1 MSDEANLANTAPQD
15 DLLWR
20 QLKTIPAF
28 RALLRAVETRFYQ
41 VIDLPEPVLDVGCG
55 DGHFAQVTFDKRI
68 QAGIDPSYEVVE
80 KAQATDMYDLALASG
95 GADLP
100 FSDGHFASA
109 FSNSVLEHIPD
120 VDSVLVETNRVLQMN
135 GRFVITTPS
144 HYFTENLGG
153 AAFFH
158 KLGMDGMA
166 DRYRDFFN
174 KVSRHAHTD
183 SPERW
188 AERFA
193 AAGFEIER
201 WQYYFSAE
209 ALHALEIGHVQGLP
223 SWVIHALTGHWVI
236 APWESSLK
244 PTERWVRPFY
254 EEEFQDTGAYILI
267 IAKKVSDGPVDVPLP
282 PAQPYSL
289 DELNAALLPTN
300 ERAASVIADL
310 PTDEASAEPVIPA
323 VAKQET
329 AVVPEP
335 APEAAPS
342 RVNLLNLALIGLALL
357 LAMMGQSAWRADP
370 DNPGR
375 GLLWFGLSAV
385 ALGFF
390 FWLRSDRPSR
400 QFHWPQIGEIPTK
413 RWLIFLA
420 LFLALLA
427 QRFVLPGGEQRP
439 LLAISVWLIAIAVAF
454 YSLYTPLKHAISRPT
469 RSTIIIT
476 VALFGAALLV
486 RLFNLSGQPFIL
498 NGIEADIGL
507 DALRVVEGT
516 SRNPFG
522 TGWLTNPTL
531 PLYLLAVPLRLFG
544 PTVFSLRLLSA
555 VAGALTVVATFL
567 IGQRLWSRAVGLG
580 AAVLLLGSHFHLHF
594 SRLGITNVWDALL
607 ILLALGLIAIAWQ
620 QEANDNRLT
629 WLLAALAIGFNAYL
643 YTSSHLLPIILLALL
658 VWTLL
663 VDRQRFRQQW
673 RHLLVAA
680 LLALVVALPQMLYYR
695 AMPGL
700 FMERANVLGIL
711 DSQSG
716 WLSRETAVSG
726 QTQLQLIGQQFGQA
740 ALGFN
745 ATLDQS
751 NAYGPFAPLLNFIAG
766 VLFIVGFILALIH
779 WREIRYNMLTVWLLV
794 TIVFGGAL
802 LLNPPSSHRLIIAAP
817 AVMLLA
823 SLALVTLAQAVFGT
837 DQTAG
842 EDVGGE
848 NGDVG
853 LAQHKRFSPQNYV
866 LLTVLIVTLLLAFL
880 DLGFYFGPYQ
890 SQHHFGDRNTEIAHE
905 VATYLNDLEG
915 EWTAYFYG
923 PPNMYVGFPSI
934 SFLAQDFQDGTNLF
948 DVAAPNA
955 ALQPA
960 ATSNIVHIFLP
971 ERQDELTAVQST
983 FQGGQAE
990 VVDGYY
996 ASPLFLTY
1004 TTQNNR

>member
-1 MSDEANLANTAPQD
+1 MSDEANLENAAPKD

-41 VIDLPEPVLDVGCG
+41 VIELPEPVLDVGCG

-68 QAGIDPSYEVVE
+68 QAGIDPSYAVVE
-80 KAQATDMYDLALASG
+80 KAQATAMYDLALASG

-100 FSDGHFASA
+100 FPDEHFASA

-120 VDSVLVETNRVLQMN
+120 VDAVLVETNRVLQMN

-166 DRYRDFFN
+166 DRYRGFFN

-254 EEEFQDTGAYILI
+254 EEAFQDTGAYILI

-289 DELNAALLPTN
+289 DELNAALLPTT
-300 ERAASVIADL
+300 ERTASVIPDL
-310 PTDEASAEPVIPA
+310 PTDEPSEEPIIPASVKHETPVAQEPPPA
-323 VAKQET
+323 VAS
-329 AVVPEP
+329 
-335 APEAAPS
+335 S

-385 ALGFF
+385 ALGLF
-390 FWLRSDRPSR
+390 FWLRGERPGR
-400 QFHWPQIGEIPTK
+400 LFHRPQIGEVPAK

-439 LLAISVWLIAIAVAF
+439 LLAISVWLVAIALAW
-454 YSLYTPLKHAISRPT
+454 YALYTPASHAISRPT
-469 RSTIIIT
+469 RSTIIISLL
-476 VALFGAALLV
+476 LFSAALLV
-486 RLFNLSGQPFIL
+486 RLFNLSSQPFIL

-507 DALRVVEGT
+507 DALHVVEGV

-544 PTVFSLRLLSA
+544 PTVFGLRFLSA

-607 ILLALGLIAIAWQ
+607 ILLALGLIGIAWQ
-620 QEANDNRLT
+620 QETNDSRLT
-629 WLLAALAIGFNAYL
+629 WLLAGLAIGLNTYL
-643 YTSSHLLPIILLALL
+643 YTSSHLLPIMLLALL
-658 VWTLL
+658 LWTLL
-663 VDRQRFRQQW
+663 VDRQRLRRQW
-673 RHLLVAA
+673 RHLLAAA

-695 AMPGL
+695 AMPGV

-716 WLSRETAVSG
+716 WLGRETAVSG
-726 QTQLQLIGQQFGQA
+726 QTQLQLIGRQFGQA

-751 NAYGPFAPLLNFIAG
+751 NAYGPFVPLLNFVAG
-766 VLFIVGFILALIH
+766 VLFIIGFTLALFH
-779 WREIRYNMLTVWLLV
+779 WRDLRYNLLAIWVLV
-794 TIVFGGAL
+794 TVVFGGAL
-802 LLNPPSSHRLIIAAP
+802 MLNPPSSHRLIIAAP
-817 AVMLLA
+817 ALMLLA
-823 SLALVTLAQAVFGT
+823 SLALVMLAKAAFGT
-837 DQTAG
+837 EQGDDEAP
-842 EDVGGE
+842 VGE
-848 NGDVG
+848 NGR
-853 LAQHKRFSPQNYV
+853 LSSHRY
-866 LLTVLIVTLLLAFL
+866 LLITVLIITLMLAFL
-880 DLGFYFGPYQ
+880 DLGYYFGPYQ

-905 VATYLNDLEG
+905 MATYLNNLEG
-915 EWTAYFYG
+915 EWTVYFYG
-923 PPNMYVGFPSI
+923 PPTMYVGFPSI
-934 SFLAQDFQDGTNLF
+934 TFLAQDFQDGTNLF
-948 DVAAPNA
+948 DVSAPNA

-960 ATSNIVHIFLP
+960 ATSNVVHIFLP
-971 ERQDELTAVQST
+971 ERQNELTAVQAA
-983 FQGGQAE
+983 FQGGQTE
-990 VVDGYY
+990 TVDGYY

-1004 TTQNNR
+1004 KTPK